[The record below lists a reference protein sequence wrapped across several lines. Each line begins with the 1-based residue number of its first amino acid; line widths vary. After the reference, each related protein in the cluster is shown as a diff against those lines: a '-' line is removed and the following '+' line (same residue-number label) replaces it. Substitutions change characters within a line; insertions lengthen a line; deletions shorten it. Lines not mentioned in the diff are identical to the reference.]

1 MRSFGLLF
9 LLTTVLLG
17 CKKYPEGPAFTL
29 RSKEERLANNWVID
43 KYLENDNDLTE
54 SFKSAY
60 PAYLLVV
67 GKSGTYALTYDGVN
81 TQTGTWRLANN
92 AKNWE
97 TLDNTSTAVAVTYT
111 ILRLKEKSFWCT
123 TTDVNGVKKEFRYK
137 PQ

>member
-1 MRSFGLLF
+1 MRSFGLL
-9 LLTTVLLG
+9 LLLATVLLG
-17 CKKYPEGPAFTL
+17 CKKYPEGPALTL

-43 KYLENDNDLTE
+43 KYFENDNDLTE

-60 PAYLLVV
+60 PAYLLAI

-123 TTDVNGVKKEFRYK
+123 TTDMNGVKKEFRYK